1 MRPNGM
7 ADALKAQ
14 QQHQTMHEVSFL
26 DRLAMLVDQQW
37 SWREN
42 QVLQRRLKAAK
53 ARGNTCVEDID
64 YRASRGLDKSVI
76 RALTQESSW
85 VAKHENIFVLGP
97 TGIARVMLPR
107 RWRRRPAVTVTLY
120 GPRVWQ
126 RCSAISIWRVP
137 TAVCAACWR
146 LARNGYVPYVLY
158 VRGRRRLESVYIFSE
173 PDAIR
178 VPGFPHPPLQKTSIA
193 VGDWSIDS
201 HPVSRDT
208 EGYIFLHSTSDTYKI
223 SAPYQGYLRPW
234 YSGVLM
240 ASWCPWRFPRHTS
253 VSRCLEPIRVSMGQ
267 AAGNAAALCVK
278 RDIQPRDVPP
288 PELQRMLLDEGNALF
303 YYTDVLPANLYFKD
317 TQYLSQAGVVH
328 GFSDFTIRPAQLAT
342 KAESDTPRR
351 AGGLMSW
358 AASKAVGVLSRRRAL
373 RASVRS
379 SELPAGT
386 IRGVLL
392 ADVLAHL
399 LQVESDCG
407 HRVTAGPEVFAGE
420 VSLLSAQA
428 CNRNGT
434 LPLQEPNHRGDWVL
448 GWNRDTHVHR
458 VRHQMPFHN
467 LAFLLF
473 RQRVENCSQLLA
485 YLPEDH
491 FPAPFGNEYHVI
503 LAVPL
508 GVG

>member
-1 MRPNGM
+1 MLEQPMTEKLLAMRPNGM

-146 LARNGYVPYVLY
+146 LARNGYVPYELY

-178 VPGFPHPPLQKTSIA
+178 APGFPHPPLQKTSIA

-201 HPVSRDT
+201 HPVLPTHTR
-208 EGYIFLHSTSDTYKI
+208 
-223 SAPYQGYLRPW
+223 SARPLRLLPPR

-253 VSRCLEPIRVSMGQ
+253 VSRCLEPIRASMGL
-267 AAGNAAALCVK
+267 AAGDAAALCMSVISS
-278 RDIQPRDVPP
+278 RTTSACWNSSTCSWTRVT
-288 PELQRMLLDEGNALF
+288 R
-303 YYTDVLPANLYFKD
+303 
-317 TQYLSQAGVVH
+317 S
-328 GFSDFTIRPAQLAT
+328 FTTPM
-342 KAESDTPRR
+342 SPRR
-351 AGGLMSW
+351 THI
-358 AASKAVGVLSRRRAL
+358 SRT
-373 RASVRS
+373 SN
-379 SELPAGT
+379 T
-386 IRGVLL
+386 
-392 ADVLAHL
+392 
-399 LQVESDCG
+399 
-407 HRVTAGPEVFAGE
+407 
-420 VSLLSAQA
+420 
-428 CNRNGT
+428 
-434 LPLQEPNHRGDWVL
+434 
-448 GWNRDTHVHR
+448 
-458 VRHQMPFHN
+458 
-467 LAFLLF
+467 
-473 RQRVENCSQLLA
+473 
-485 YLPEDH
+485 
-491 FPAPFGNEYHVI
+491 
-503 LAVPL
+503 
-508 GVG
+508 